1 MATSNPFTIN
11 TSLNLRPSQAELKKL
26 QHEIETAL
34 NSMPADKFDKA
45 MANVAIRLKQAHM
58 QADKLNDRMNKLK
71 SGDIKTA
78 EFKDLELSLK
88 AAQQELTALQKQYD
102 SMNKSR
108 DPQGAADLQNQI
120 SFAKAGIRELE
131 AEMSKYKRVDID
143 KSPEM
148 EQTRVAAD
156 LLGDR
161 INLLLNDF
169 TRLGQTDDN
178 GVKSLKEDIKE
189 LIPEIGKA
197 LGAMAKFSGRVVAK
211 PFIIAAKGVR
221 QLTSALASLAK
232 QKIGKLFHHKDVDD
246 YSKSLKHGLRTLL
259 KYGLGVRSLFFLF
272 RRLRAAFKEGIKS
285 LVQYDDALNKSVSQ
299 MTSAFK
305 QLKYSLATAFA
316 PIVTVIA
323 PYVTYLIRLMN
334 RALDGIGMFFAAL
347 TGQKSYTRVAE
358 IQEDYAAS
366 LQDTTK
372 ETKKAT
378 KAAKDYLSPIDEI
391 NRLEKDSIDNANA
404 GDAGAGAGGP
414 AVNYE
419 QVPITA
425 KFQDIAKKL
434 KDYIKNEDWEGLGAY
449 VASGIN
455 LGLQKVY
462 DAINW
467 DNVGPKITYFVN
479 AFTTTF
485 NSIVDNIDWELLGRT
500 LGAGIN
506 TIVNTLNLLLEGID
520 WVNLGKKFAEGLY
533 GLVDEFNGEEF
544 GKLLGNKFM
553 VIPKIIYGLVIG
565 LEKSNTFK
573 LAGKKFGDIIN
584 GIFSKIDLKMIG
596 TTIAKLFTG
605 IGQFLLN
612 AAQTIDW
619 VALGTNIANGINGF
633 FKNLQPGQLMDG
645 ISSFVKGIF
654 TALEIVIQQTD
665 WGEVVKKIIQLILE
679 AGLLIIEA
687 GVELAV
693 LAFELIAG
701 LGKGIIDAI
710 INTDWKQVWHNIV
723 QKFKDFFGIN
733 SPSTV
738 FAEFGK
744 DLILGLIQGIGG
756 LIQGVVDKF
765 IWLKDKIIEKWD
777 DLKEKAKDKWGK
789 IKETIGEK
797 VSNVYEDTKTKWDII
812 KKYATDKWNNMD
824 EDSKKKFYNMSKNII
839 DSWNSVKAKT
849 KEIWESIWGVIK
861 KPINGIIKGIN
872 ALIRGIVSGINFM
885 IDGLNSLSFDIPDWV
900 PGIGGGTFGFNISYL
915 NTPQIPLLAQGAV
928 IPPNNAFMAVLG
940 DQKRGNNIEA
950 PEALIRKI
958 VREESQ
964 NSGNNT
970 YRIVLEVG
978 GRQLLE
984 AVLNEADLKQ
994 RRSGINPFELA

>member
-120 SFAKAGIRELE
+120 SFAKAGIKELE
-131 AEMSKYKRVDID
+131 AEMSNYKRVDID

-148 EQTRVAAD
+148 EQTKVAAD

-161 INLLLNDF
+161 INLLLSDF
-169 TRLGQTDDN
+169 NKLGQTDDS
-178 GVKSLKEDIKE
+178 GVRSLREEFKAFV
-189 LIPEIGKA
+189 PEAGRA
-197 LGAMAKFSGRVVAK
+197 LAAMMKFSAKTIMVK
-211 PFIIAAKGVR
+211 PFQLAAKSVME
-221 QLTSALASLAK
+221 LTSALAKLAK

-246 YSKSLKHGLRTLL
+246 YSKSLKRGLRTLL

-272 RRLRAAFKEGIKS
+272 RRIRAAFKEGIKS

-323 PYVTYLIRLMN
+323 PYITYLIRLMN
-334 RALDGIGMFFAAL
+334 KALDGIGMFFAAL
-347 TGQKSYTRVAE
+347 TGKKSYTKVAE

-391 NRLEKDSIDNANA
+391 NRMEKDSIDNANA

-455 LGLQKVY
+455 TGLQKIY

-467 DNVGPKITYFVN
+467 DNVGPKITKFTN
-479 AFTTTF
+479 AFTTAF
-485 NSIVDNIDWELLGRT
+485 NSLVDNIDWDLLGRT

-506 TIVNTLNLLLEGID
+506 TLVNTLNQLIEGID
-520 WVNLGKKFAEGLY
+520 WVNLGSSFADGMY
-533 GLVDEFNGEEF
+533 GLITEVDFTELGN
-544 GKLLGNKFM
+544 LLGNRFMIIPNIVYGAVTKFA
-553 VIPKIIYGLVIG
+553 
-565 LEKSNTFK
+565 KSNGFK
-573 LAGKKFGDIIN
+573 LAGKKFGELIN
-584 GIFSKIDLKMIG
+584 GIFEKIDLKKIG
-596 TTIAKLFTG
+596 TTIGKLFTG
-605 IGQFLLN
+605 IGQFLLT
-612 AAQTIDW
+612 AATTIDW
-619 VALGTNIANGINGF
+619 TSIGSNIASGIN
-633 FKNLQPGQLMDG
+633 NLFANINVSQIIAG
-645 ISSFVKGIF
+645 IHAFIGGLL
-654 TALEIVIQQTD
+654 TALETVITETD
-665 WGEVVKKIIQLILE
+665 WSLVVSTIVDFIIQAGIMLVQDAGKLIW
-679 AGLLIIEA
+679 
-687 GVELAV
+687 LA
-693 LAFELIAG
+693 AQLIAG
-701 LGKGIIDAI
+701 LVKGLIDAI
-710 INTDWKQVWHNIV
+710 FNTNWWEVIKGIWEGICAA
-723 QKFKDFFGIN
+723 FGVS
-733 SPSTV
+733 SPSTL
-738 FAEFGK
+738 FMELGK
-744 DLILGLIQGIGG
+744 NLILGLIKGIGS
-756 LIQGVVDKF
+756 LIQFVVDKF
-765 IWLKDKIIEKWD
+765 GDMKDKIIEKWD

-789 IKETIGEK
+789 IKETIGTK
-797 VSNVYEDTKTKWDII
+797 VSETVEKTKESWETNKENMI
-812 KKYATDKWNNMD
+812 KTWQYLD
-824 EDSKKKFYNMSKNII
+824 EKSGGKFSSMAEKILAAWEAVKKG
-839 DSWNSVKAKT
+839 T
-849 KEIWESIWGVIK
+849 KEIWGKIWDFIK
-861 KPINGIIKGIN
+861 TPINGIIGMINTLIWGVVEGIN
-872 ALIRGIVSGINFM
+872 AVIHA
-885 IDGLNSLSFDIPDWV
+885 LNYLQIDIPDWV
-900 PGIGGGTFGFNISYL
+900 PRFGGSTFGFNIGYL
-915 NTPQIPLLAQGAV
+915 TAPQIPYLAQGAI
-928 IPPNNAFMAVLG
+928 IPPNKAFMAVLG
-940 DQKRGNNIEA
+940 DQKQGTNLEA

-958 VREESQ
+958 IREETQQS
-964 NSGNNT
+964 NNI
-970 YRIVLEVG
+970 YKIVLEVG

-994 RRSGINPFELA
+994 RRSGVNPFELA